1 MQKKYLINER
11 NFLIS
16 ISEGEVFKTEYSS
29 VRVNTQDRDVFYRQ
43 EFTYRLTE
51 KFIKDNI
58 EKLKKLDIIR
68 EI

>member
-1 MQKKYLINER
+1 MPKKYLINER

-16 ISEGEVFKTEYSS
+16 ISEGEVFKTEYSN
-29 VRVNTQDRDVFYRQ
+29 VRVNTQDRDVCYRQ

>member
-16 ISEGEVFKTEYSS
+16 ISEGEVFKTEYSN

>member
-1 MQKKYLINER
+1 MPKKYLINER

-16 ISEGEVFKTEYSS
+16 ISEGEIFKTEYSN
-29 VRVNTQDRDVFYRQ
+29 VRVNTQDRDVCYRQ